1 MKRSF
6 SYFFLTAIV
15 LTLGFGLSAQTNEKM
30 TKEQKKQE
38 RLAHE
43 AANWKLFNSLAQE
56 KLFVIEISSA
66 GNNNSLSPR
75 LNFLYVNQ
83 DSAVFQL
90 QSYSQMSNNGLGGFT
105 INGTISNYQYIPPKK
120 KSKPIYIQFNLQ
132 SKNRARGMLNINITV
147 YGDGQCNIDMGANA
161 NLLQGSFMS
170 PEKSKVLVGTDI
182 SN

>member
-1 MKRSF
+1 MKR
-6 SYFFLTAIV
+6 FFTYVSMLTMAM
-15 LTLGFGLSAQTNEKM
+15 FLSCGVFAQA
-30 TKEQKKQE
+30 TKKQIREQKKQE
-38 RLAHE
+38 RLAQE
-43 AANWKLFNSLAQE
+43 AASWQLYKGLAEE
-56 KLFVIEISSA
+56 KLFMIEINRA

-105 INGTISNYQYIPPKK
+105 INGTISNYQYTPPKK
-120 KSKPIYIQFNLQ
+120 KNKPIYIQFNLQ

-147 YGDGQCNIDMGANA
+147 YGDGQCNIDVGANA
-161 NLLQGSFMS
+161 ELLQGSFMS
-170 PEKSKVLVGTDI
+170 PEKSKVLVGTDM